1 MPFEDIGIKQL
12 LFNHLSTLIVI
23 AGFHSMTP
31 LIKVNYGCRLSP
43 PGFVLWNIIAAVI
56 TGQVGAK
63 VIIAGAIEA
72 HRTIND

>member
-1 MPFEDIGIKQL
+1 MFAVCI
-12 LFNHLSTLIVI
+12 S
-23 AGFHSMTP
+23 
-31 LIKVNYGCRLSP
+31 

-72 HRTIND
+72 HKTIND